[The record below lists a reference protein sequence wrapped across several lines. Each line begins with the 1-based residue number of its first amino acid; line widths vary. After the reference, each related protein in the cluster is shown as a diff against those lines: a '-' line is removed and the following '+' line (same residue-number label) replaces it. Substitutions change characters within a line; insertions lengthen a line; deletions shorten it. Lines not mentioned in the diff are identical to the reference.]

1 MKQVVNAKL
10 TKGYEHWKSEFEK
23 EESRKVRSEAGIK
36 IIGYGWSPQT
46 ERLYVVHDIESMEV
60 LQKVMVNPTFTAPK
74 SCEDR
79 PAAASERSAGGAAES
94 RLRQTRS
101 QAAPSG
107 SIGFPVA
114 QVM

>member
-23 EESRKVRSEAGIK
+23 EESRKVRSEAGIT

-60 LQKVMVNPTFTAPK
+60 LQKVMAENQNLLDKSGVDMTSMEFVNL
-74 SCEDR
+74 E
-79 PAAASERSAGGAAES
+79 G
-94 RLRQTRS
+94 
-101 QAAPSG
+101 
-107 SIGFPVA
+107 
-114 QVM
+114 